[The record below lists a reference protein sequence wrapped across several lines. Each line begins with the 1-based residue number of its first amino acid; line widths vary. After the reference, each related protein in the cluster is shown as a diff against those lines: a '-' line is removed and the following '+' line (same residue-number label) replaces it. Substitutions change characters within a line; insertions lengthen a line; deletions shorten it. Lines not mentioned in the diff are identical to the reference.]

1 MLTKVIPLS
10 EVDNDVLDQIA
21 IRQDR
26 PFVLFGDLSATSN
39 KEWLVRELLGDGDAS
54 TVYGKPGDGKS
65 VLVEDMALHIAAG
78 RDWHGKRVKQG
89 AVLYIALERKKL
101 VERRAIAFRDTYDLS
116 NLPFA
121 IMGGVHDFRDPRT
134 AERVVQIGRDVAE
147 TTETPLRLICID
159 TLSRALC
166 GGDENASKDTG
177 AIVNTTALLQQGTGA
192 HVCWLHHMPA
202 EAERMRGHGSL
213 LGAMDTT
220 ILVAKTGSVRTATVI
235 KANDSEEG
243 AQIAFKL
250 DSVTVGTDQDGNPT
264 TAPIVLA
271 AEASAQIAAERP
283 KLTKNQQTMFSL
295 LQGAGAAGLT
305 TEQWNEK
312 ARAVDIGTKRKA
324 DLYDIREKLKSKELV
339 RQYGDRWN
347 AC

>member
-1 MLTKVIPLS
+1 MSEVIPLTAP
-10 EVDNDVLDQIA
+10 DNNTLDRLA

-26 PFVLFGDLSATSN
+26 PFVLFGDLSAASN
-39 KEWLVRELLGDGDAS
+39 KQWLVRDLLGDGDAS
-54 TVYGKPGDGKS
+54 AVYGKPGDGKS

-78 RDWHGKRVKQG
+78 RDWHGKQVHQG
-89 AVLYIALERKKL
+89 GVLYIALERKKL
-101 VERRAIAFRDTYDLS
+101 VERRAIAFRETYDVS
-116 NLPFA
+116 NLPLA

-134 AERVVQIGRDVAE
+134 ATRIVEIAKQVEEA
-147 TTETPLRLICID
+147 TETPVRLICID

-166 GGDENASKDTG
+166 GGDENASKDMG
-177 AIVNTTALLQQGTGA
+177 AIVNATALLQQGTGA

-220 ILVAKTGSVRTATVI
+220 ILVAKSGNLRTATVV

-243 AQIAFKL
+243 VQIAFSL
-250 DSVTVGTDQDGNPT
+250 ESVTVGTDADGNPT
-264 TAPIVLA
+264 TAPIVIP
-271 AEASAQIAAERP
+271 AEAQDQTISNGP

-295 LQGAGAAGLT
+295 LHAAGLGGLT
-305 TEQWNEK
+305 TEQWYEQ

-324 DLYDIREKLKSKELV
+324 DLYDIRESLKSKQLV
-339 RQYGDRWN
+339 RHYGDRWN
-347 AC
+347 VC

>member
-1 MLTKVIPLS
+1 MSEVIPLTPP
-10 EVDNDVLDQIA
+10 DNNALDRLA

-39 KEWLVRELLGDGDAS
+39 KQWLVREMLGEGDAS
-54 TVYGKPGDGKS
+54 AVYGKPGDGKS

-78 RDWHGKRVKQG
+78 RDWHGKQVRQG
-89 AVLYIALERKKL
+89 GVLYIALERKKL
-101 VERRAIAFRDTYDLS
+101 VERRAIAFRQTYDLS

-134 AERVVQIGRDVAE
+134 AGRIGEIAKQVEEA
-147 TTETPLRLICID
+147 TETPLRLICID

-166 GGDENASKDTG
+166 GGDENASKDMG
-177 AIVNTTALLQQGTGA
+177 AIVNVTALLQQGTGA

-220 ILVAKTGSVRTATVI
+220 ILVAKTGNLRTATVV
-235 KANDSEEG
+235 KANDLEEG
-243 AQIAFKL
+243 VQIAFSL
-250 DSVTVGTDQDGNPT
+250 ESVTVGTDADGNPT
-264 TAPIVLA
+264 TAPIVRQA
-271 AEASAQIAAERP
+271 DASPTTTADGP
-283 KLTKNQQTMFSL
+283 KLTKNRQTMLSI
-295 LQGAGAAGLT
+295 LQSAGPNGLT
-305 TEQWNEK
+305 TEQWNDR
-312 ARAVDIGTKRKA
+312 ARNEGIGVTRKA
-324 DLYDIREKLKSKELV
+324 DLYDIRVALNSKGLV

-347 AC
+347 VC

>member
-1 MLTKVIPLS
+1 MTPA
-10 EVDNDVLDQIA
+10 ENNALDRIA
-21 IRQDR
+21 IVQDR
-26 PFVLFGDLSATSN
+26 PFVLYGDLSATSN

-78 RDWHGKRVKQG
+78 RDWHGKKVKQG

-121 IMGGVHDFRDPRT
+121 IMGGVHDFRDSRT
-134 AERVVQIGRDVAE
+134 AEKIVEIGREVADA
-147 TTETPLRLICID
+147 TETPLRLICID

-166 GGDENASKDTG
+166 GGDENASKDMG
-177 AIVNTTALLQQGTGA
+177 AIVNVTALLQQGTGA

-220 ILVAKTGSVRTATVI
+220 VLVAKTGNVRTATVV

-243 AQIAFKL
+243 AQVAFTL
-250 DSVTVGTDQDGNPT
+250 DSVVVGTDQDGNPT
-264 TAPIVLA
+264 TAPIVVPT
-271 AEASAQIAAERP
+271 EVTASVGVHGP
-283 KLTKNQQTMFSL
+283 KLSKNQQTMFSL
-295 LQGAGAAGLT
+295 LQSAGAGGLT

-312 ARAVDIGTKRKA
+312 ARAVDIGVKRKA
-324 DLYDIREKLKSKELV
+324 DLYDIREALKSKGLV

-347 AC
+347 IS